1 MEANQNPQP
10 GGEVVT
16 VAAFSAKFRSKREV
30 YGFLAVDCKASLPP
44 QHTITAYFLRDLI
57 SGAKKCKSAQ
67 LF

>member
-16 VAAFSAKFRSKREV
+16 VGAFSEDRSKREV
-30 YGFLAVDCKASLPP
+30 FGFLVVDCKAYLAP
-44 QHTITAYFLRDLI
+44 QHRLTVYFLRDLV